1 MASHA
6 SAIKKNRQ
14 DQKRRLRNRMH
25 AGKLRTQVK
34 KVRKALDAG
43 DGAAA
48 AALMRDTVMLV
59 DRTAGHGIIHRNTA
73 ARTKSRLAKALAKVQ
88 AK

>member
-6 SAIKKNRQ
+6 SAVKKNRQ

-25 AGKLRTQVK
+25 RTRLRSQVRKLRE
-34 KVRKALDAG
+34 AIAAG

-48 AALMRDTVMLV
+48 AGLARETLALV
-59 DRTAGHGIIHRNTA
+59 DRTVKHGVLHKNAA
-73 ARTKSRLAKALAKVQ
+73 ARTKSRLAKAVAKLG
-88 AK
+88 

>member
-25 AGKLRTQVK
+25 AGKLHAGQ
-34 KVRKALDAG
+34 KVRKALVPETRPHP
-43 DGAAA
+43 
-48 AALMRDTVMLV
+48 AL
-59 DRTAGHGIIHRNTA
+59 I
-73 ARTKSRLAKALAKVQ
+73 ARRCL
-88 AK
+88 